1 MLNKF
6 SNISCYGELPF
17 RSRRKFRIFT
27 YMKDCGYYI
36 VYDISI
42 LKWVNKKVGDV

>member
-1 MLNKF
+1 MK
-6 SNISCYGELPF
+6 IRMDWYELPCNL
-17 RSRRKFRIFT
+17 RRKFKISI